1 MPQLRALAQRIC
13 AKNAA
18 QGTMNVTKAARTTR
32 NLRALIEAST

>member
-1 MPQLRALAQRIC
+1 MPQLRAATRRIH

-32 NLRALIEAST
+32 DLRAD